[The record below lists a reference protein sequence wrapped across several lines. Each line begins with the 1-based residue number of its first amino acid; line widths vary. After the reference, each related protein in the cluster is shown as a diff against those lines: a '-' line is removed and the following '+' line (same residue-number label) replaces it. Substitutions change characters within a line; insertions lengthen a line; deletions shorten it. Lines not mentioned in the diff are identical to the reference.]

1 MRKQACAFAAVALV
15 FQPPT
20 FHTRV
25 EIVTVDVSVT
35 RGDSAVAGL
44 TPDDFV
50 VTDDGIRQRIDTV
63 TVARV
68 PLSVTLVLDTSES
81 VAGQRLEALISASE
95 QVVNELRTS
104 DYVSLI
110 TFASVVA
117 RPVALTTNFEVVRSA
132 LHAIRGAG
140 DTTLRDA
147 VFLGL
152 QTSPPAGTRSLLLIF
167 TDGEDTSSWLS
178 ADEALESVR
187 HANIVV
193 HAVTVGP
200 GPLQPFLKQVTHEAG
215 GRIWSASSN
224 RDLQK
229 LFSRAIRDMRD
240 RYVLTYTPSGVSR
253 PGWHA
258 LSVKMVRT
266 HADVLARPG
275 YWVSLPAR

>member
-1 MRKQACAFAAVALV
+1 VRKEVFSLAAVALV

-35 RGDSAVAGL
+35 RGEPAVAGL

-50 VTDDGIRQRIDTV
+50 VTDDGVRQRVDTV
-63 TVARV
+63 TVARA

-81 VAGQRLEALISASE
+81 VAGKRLEALISASE
-95 QVVNELRTS
+95 QVVDELRTN

-117 RPVALTTNFEVVRSA
+117 RPVASTTNFEVVRSA
-132 LHAIRGAG
+132 LHAITGAG

-152 QTSPPAGTRSLLLIF
+152 QTSPPAATRSLLLVF

-178 ADEALESVR
+178 DDEVLEAVR
-187 HANIVV
+187 HANVV
-193 HAVTVGP
+193 IHAVSFGSRS
-200 GPLQPFLKQVTHEAG
+200 FLKQATHESG
-215 GRIWSASSN
+215 GRVWSASSN
-224 RDLQK
+224 RDLRK

-240 RYVLTYTPSGVSR
+240 RYVLTYTPSGVSH

-258 LSVKMVRT
+258 LDVRLARAR
-266 HADVLARPG
+266 ADVVARPG
-275 YWVSLPAR
+275 YWVNSPAR

>member
-1 MRKQACAFAAVALV
+1 VSKQAFVLAAVALI

-35 RGDSAVAGL
+35 RGDAAVAGL
-44 TPDDFV
+44 TPEDFV

-117 RPVALTTNFEVVRSA
+117 RPVALTMNFEAVRSA
-132 LHAIRGAG
+132 LHAITGAG

-152 QTSPPAGTRSLLLIF
+152 QTSPPPATRSLLLVF
-167 TDGEDTSSWLS
+167 TDGDDTSSWLA
-178 ADEALESVR
+178 ADEVLEAVR
-187 HANIVV
+187 HANVV
-193 HAVTVGP
+193 IHAVSFGSR
-200 GPLQPFLKQVTHEAG
+200 PFLKQATHESG

-258 LSVKMVRT
+258 LNVKLARAS
-266 HADVLARPG
+266 ADVVARPG
-275 YWVSLPAR
+275 YWINSPAR

>member
-1 MRKQACAFAAVALV
+1 VRTQAFALAAVALV

-132 LHAIRGAG
+132 LHAITGAG

-152 QTSPPAGTRSLLLIF
+152 QTSPPAATRSLLLVF
-167 TDGEDTSSWLS
+167 TDGDDTSSWLS
-178 ADEALESVR
+178 DDEVLEAVR
-187 HANIVV
+187 HANVVV
-193 HAVTVGP
+193 HAVSFGSRH
-200 GPLQPFLKQVTHEAG
+200 FLKQATHESG

-240 RYVLTYTPSGVSR
+240 RYVLSYTPSGVSR

-258 LSVKMVRT
+258 LNVKLARAS
-266 HADVLARPG
+266 ADVVARPG
-275 YWVSLPAR
+275 YWVSSPAR

>member
-1 MRKQACAFAAVALV
+1 VSKQVFAFAAVALV
-15 FQPPT
+15 LQPPT

-25 EIVTVDVSVT
+25 EIVAVDVSVT

-44 TPDDFV
+44 TANDFV
-50 VTDDGIRQRIDTV
+50 VTDDGIRQRVDAV
-63 TVARV
+63 TVARA
-68 PLSVTLVLDTSES
+68 PLSVTLLLDTSES
-81 VAGQRLEALISASE
+81 VAGERLDALRSASE
-95 QVVNELRTS
+95 QAVNELRTG

-117 RPVALTTNFEVVRSA
+117 RPVALTTNFDSVRSA
-132 LHAIRGAG
+132 LHAITGAG

-167 TDGEDTSSWLS
+167 TDGDDTSSWLS
-178 ADEALESVR
+178 DDEVLESVR
-187 HANIVV
+187 HANVV
-193 HAVTVGP
+193 IHAVSFGSRA
-200 GPLQPFLKQVTHEAG
+200 FLKQATHEAG

-240 RYVLTYTPSGVSR
+240 RYVLTYTPSGVNHA
-253 PGWHA
+253 GWHA
-258 LSVKMVRT
+258 LNVKLARAS
-266 HADVLARPG
+266 ADVVARPG
-275 YWVSLPAR
+275 YWVRSRSMP

>member
-1 MRKQACAFAAVALV
+1 MRKQAFALAAVALV

-44 TPDDFV
+44 TPDDFI

-63 TVARV
+63 TVARA

-81 VAGQRLEALISASE
+81 VAGERLNALINASE

-110 TFASVVA
+110 TFASVVT
-117 RPVALTTNFEVVRSA
+117 RPVALTTNFDSVRSA
-132 LHAIRGAG
+132 LHAIAAAG

-167 TDGEDTSSWLS
+167 TDGDDTSSWLS
-178 ADEALESVR
+178 DDEVLESVR
-187 HANIVV
+187 HANVV
-193 HAVTVGP
+193 IHAVSFGSR
-200 GPLQPFLKQVTHEAG
+200 PFLKQVTHESG
-215 GRIWSASSN
+215 GRVWSASSN
-224 RDLQK
+224 RDLEK

-240 RYVLTYTPSGVSR
+240 GYVLTYTPSGVSR

-258 LSVKMVRT
+258 LSVELAAKKG
-266 HADVLARPG
+266 DVVARPG
-275 YWVSLPAR
+275 YWVGSH

>member
-1 MRKQACAFAAVALV
+1 
-15 FQPPT
+15 
-20 FHTRV
+20 
-25 EIVTVDVSVT
+25 VDVSVT

-44 TPDDFV
+44 RPDDFV

-81 VAGQRLEALISASE
+81 VAGQRLESLISASE
-95 QVVNELRTS
+95 QVVHELRTS

-132 LHAIRGAG
+132 LHAITAAG

-152 QTSPPAGTRSLLLIF
+152 QTSPPAATRSLLLVF
-167 TDGEDTSSWLS
+167 TDGDDTSSWLS
-178 ADEALESVR
+178 TDEALESVR
-187 HANIVV
+187 HANIVI

-200 GPLQPFLKQVTHEAG
+200 GSLQPFLKQVTHEAG

-229 LFSRAIRDMRD
+229 LFSRAVRDMRD
-240 RYVLTYTPSGVSR
+240 RYVLSYTPKGVSR

-258 LSVKMVRT
+258 LDVKLAR
-266 HADVLARPG
+266 ASGDVVARPG
-275 YWVSLPAR
+275 YWVRSR